1 MQTSENLLVRPLGFS
16 NADGIISSAGL
27 KQTDFTQK
35 IFRTSF
41 VREVCVIYWWRKIP
55 LEFYGGR
62 KESWLWIEA
71 ENFSHFSFTLCG
83 GALALKSPPKKP
95 SNKNWLLMQKRCENM
110 CLSLCIILNIRTTFL
125 ALLRIIILSLLCL
138 NEHVITFSQPKLLT
152 TIGCSRVLS
161 SIWNS
166 AEQIF

>member
-1 MQTSENLLVRPLGFS
+1 MRVFHFLSGLSMKKKRVCCMQTSENLLVRPLGFS

-55 LEFYGGR
+55 LEFYGR

-71 ENFSHFSFTLCG
+71 ENFSHFSFTLCWRWNHHQKTVQQK
-83 GALALKSPPKKP
+83 LASNAKTMWKHVSKPLHYSKHTYDLLGSPTHHHSLIIMLKWAC
-95 SNKNWLLMQKRCENM
+95 NYL
-110 CLSLCIILNIRTTFL
+110 
-125 ALLRIIILSLLCL
+125 
-138 NEHVITFSQPKLLT
+138 
-152 TIGCSRVLS
+152 
-161 SIWNS
+161 
-166 AEQIF
+166 